1 MAKKVVQ
8 LDIDKIRQRGEF
20 QFLIL
25 DLLMVVVVVLN
36 LLWLV
41 FDWHFQFGFVQN
53 FFKNNFYSFYEFY
66 KYKIHPDFLL
76 YDVYFVIIF
85 ITELIARWI
94 VAIVRGT
101 YHKWYWYPFIHWYDV
116 LGCIPLGTFR
126 FLRLFRLLS
135 ITIRLHKLE
144 IIDLRKSYLYSL
156 FKRYYNIVVEE
167 VSDRVVVNVL
177 DSWQESIK
185 EGGPV
190 MDRIKA
196 EVLLPKKDD
205 LVNWASQRLIKA
217 TEENYLSKRDDIKE
231 SLDVL
236 IKDALE
242 NNEDIRSLKRVP
254 VVGKTLV
261 EQLEKRIS
269 NASFGMLD
277 GAMREI
283 GSENNKVF
291 LNGAANILFAGAKK
305 TESDDTLDRIA
316 KDIAIESIE
325 ILKDDVKVQKWK
337 EEEEKKKKI
346 RERAKAIKKAKEK
359 GVPYEEVPP
368 ISDEEMGN
376 KTTTSVDRPK
386 IEDPSEQD
394 RENDQKD
401 KSE

>member
-1 MAKKVVQ
+1 MAKKLVQ
-8 LDIDKIRQRGEF
+8 LDISKIRQRGEF
-20 QFLIL
+20 QFLLL
-25 DLLMVVVVVLN
+25 DLLMVVVVVIN

-53 FFKNNFYSFYEFY
+53 FFRNSFYPFYEYY

-76 YDVYFVIIF
+76 YDIFFVIIF
-85 ITELIARWI
+85 IIELVARWI
-94 VAIVRGT
+94 VAIVRKT

-144 IIDLRKSYLYSL
+144 LIDLRKSYLYSL

-177 DSWQESIK
+177 ESWQESIK

-196 EVLLPKKDD
+196 EVLLPKKED
-205 LVNWASQRLIKA
+205 LVNWASERLIKA
-217 TEENYLSKRDDIKE
+217 TQENYLSRRDDIKE
-231 SLDVL
+231 SLDTL
-236 IKDALE
+236 IRDALE
-242 NNEDIRSLKRVP
+242 NNADVKSLKRIP
-254 VVGKTLV
+254 MVGKTLV
-261 EQLEKRIS
+261 EQLENRIS

-283 GSENNKVF
+283 GSENNKIF
-291 LNGAANILFAGAKK
+291 LNGAADILFSDAKK
-305 TESDDTLDRIA
+305 AEPDTTLDTIA
-316 KDIAIESIE
+316 KQIAIESIE

-337 EEEEKKKKI
+337 VEEEKKRQI
-346 RERAKAIKKAKEK
+346 RQRAKAIKKVKEEK
-359 GVPYEEVPP
+359 ATSSADDPTEE
-368 ISDEEMGN
+368 SGETSEE
-376 KTTTSVDRPK
+376 
-386 IEDPSEQD
+386 
-394 RENDQKD
+394 
-401 KSE
+401 